1 MTSLPLYPDA
11 NYKLTRESPEFQ
23 REFVE
28 ERDGKQVGGWE
39 LRLPGRG
46 PDGVP
51 YQFIF
56 VGPTSEHRGSA
67 IRVSMLTQ
75 GGSPAPDD
83 ATVKVESFYKTGS
96 EQVTMLE
103 TPYQR
108 FAAIDQNDPDSTLT
122 AQARAEAGED
132 YIVRV
137 EVALPPGAPA
147 PDPWND
153 ASYFELECV
162 KLWWNETA

>member
-1 MTSLPLYPDA
+1 MTLPLYPDA
-11 NYKLTRESPEFQ
+11 NYTLTRESPEFE

-28 ERDGKQVGGWE
+28 DREGMQAGGWE

-67 IRVSMLTQ
+67 IRLVML
-75 GGSPAPDD
+75 GKDGSPVPGD
-83 ATVKVESFYKTGS
+83 AMVKVESFYKTGS
-96 EQVTMLE
+96 ERVTILE
-103 TPYQR
+103 TPYER
-108 FAAIDQNDPDSTLT
+108 FAALRDQNDPETALT
-122 AQARAEAGED
+122 AQSRAEAGED

-137 EVALPPGAPA
+137 EVAVPEGASP

-153 ASYFELECV
+153 ESYFELECV